1 MTLYRKKM
9 LTLAIALIVCA
20 VSILPWT
27 RVAYASPGAEPTKS
41 TIADKL
47 ILQLGP
53 DWAGV
58 EFELVTDVGKYPGA
72 IVVDS
77 TGVLTLELSDSST
90 FTLSCL
96 NSKVNPPTPTLQE
109 PASGAEPEPME
120 TPIYNATDMVQ
131 PSVPV
136 PETDKDPTQDAD
148 SAAQPQQESSTPTAE
163 PEQGIPTLQL
173 VLFIGGAVLCVG
185 GLIVMRVIKK
195 RREYDD
201 EDDE

>member
-1 MTLYRKKM
+1 MTLYKKKM

-27 RVAYASPGAEPTKS
+27 QVAYASPGAEPTKS

-72 IVVDS
+72 IVVDN

-109 PASGAEPEPME
+109 PALGAEPEPME
-120 TPIYNATDMVQ
+120 TPIYNATDMAQ
-131 PSVPV
+131 PTPV
-136 PETDKDPTQDAD
+136 PENGTVSYQNAD
-148 SAAQPQQESSTPTAE
+148 SAAQPQQEPATSTAE
-163 PEQGIPTLQL
+163 SEQGIPTLQL

-201 EDDE
+201 DDDE

>member
-1 MTLYRKKM
+1 MILYKKKM
-9 LTLAIALIVCA
+9 LILAMALIVCA

-27 RVAYASPGAEPTKS
+27 QVAYAAPGAEPTKS

-58 EFELVTDVGKYPGA
+58 EFELVTDVGKYPGT
-72 IVVDS
+72 IVVDN

-96 NSKVNPPTPTLQE
+96 NSKVALPEPTLQE
-109 PASGAEPEPME
+109 PEAQAAEPTE
-120 TPIYNATDMVQ
+120 TPIFGSTDLVQ
-131 PSVPV
+131 PSEPA
-136 PETDKDPTQDAD
+136 PANDTEEDQTSEPA
-148 SAAQPQQESSTPTAE
+148 AE
-163 PEQGIPTLQL
+163 PQTETNAPAAESEKGIPALQL

-185 GLIVMRVIKK
+185 GLIVMRVLKK

-201 EDDE
+201 DDDE

>member
-1 MTLYRKKM
+1 M

-20 VSILPWT
+20 VSILPWI
-27 RVAYASPGAEPTKS
+27 RVAYAAPGAEPTKS

-58 EFELVTDVGKYPGA
+58 EFELVTDVGKYPGT
-72 IVVDS
+72 IVVDN

-90 FTLSCL
+90 FMLSCL
-96 NSKVNPPTPTLQE
+96 NSKATPPTPTLQE
-109 PASGAEPEPME
+109 LASDAEPEPTE

-136 PETDKDPTQDAD
+136 PETDKDPNQAAD
-148 SAAQPQQESSTPTAE
+148 PTAQPQQEPAASTAE
-163 PEQGIPTLQL
+163 SEQGIPTLQL

-185 GLIVMRVIKK
+185 GLIVMRVLKK

-201 EDDE
+201 DDDE

>member
-1 MTLYRKKM
+1 MTLYKKKM
-9 LTLAIALIVCA
+9 LTLAIALIICA

-27 RVAYASPGAEPTKS
+27 RVAYAAPGAEPTKS

-47 ILQLGP
+47 ILQLGSN
-53 DWAGV
+53 WAGV
-58 EFELVTDVGKYPGA
+58 EFELVTDVGKYPGTIA
-72 IVVDS
+72 VDN

-90 FTLSCL
+90 FMLSCL
-96 NSKVNPPTPTLQE
+96 NSKATPPTPTLQE
-109 PASGAEPEPME
+109 LASDAEPEPTE
-120 TPIYNATDMVQ
+120 TPIFNETDMVQ
-131 PSVPV
+131 PTEPV
-136 PETDKDPTQDAD
+136 PENGTASDQNVD
-148 SAAQPQQESSTPTAE
+148 SAAQPHQEPAASTAE

>member
-1 MTLYRKKM
+1 MTRYKKKM
-9 LTLAIALIVCA
+9 LILAMALIVCA

-27 RVAYASPGAEPTKS
+27 QVAYATPDAEPTKT

-58 EFELVTDVGKYPGA
+58 EFELVTDVGKYPGT
-72 IVVDS
+72 IVVDN
-77 TGVLTLELSDSST
+77 TGVLALELSDSST

-96 NSKVNPPTPTLQE
+96 NSKVTPPKPALQE
-109 PASGAEPEPME
+109 PDEQATEPIKPH
-120 TPIYNATDMVQ
+120 IFGATDLVQ
-131 PSVPV
+131 PSEPA
-136 PETDKDPTQDAD
+136 PANKNEQH
-148 SAAQPQQESSTPTAE
+148 PTAE
-163 PEQGIPTLQL
+163 LTKQPQMESETPADESRQNIPTLQL
-173 VLFIGGAVLCVG
+173 VLFIGG
-185 GLIVMRVIKK
+185 LIVIRIVKK